1 MRSHE
6 DDREL
11 VAKSLRGD
19 TEAFRTIV
27 ERYQERVYNVAFQ
40 MTGSHEDSLD
50 LAQDSFLRVFRAL
63 SSFKGDSSLGT
74 WIHRIAHNI
83 VIDELRKRRRR
94 PVVAMSTDTVVI
106 TEDGEHMLEWS
117 APMDEAP
124 EEQLLRAEKKRE
136 IEQALQRIS
145 PEHRSVLVMRDIE
158 GLTYEEVA
166 EVLGLNVG
174 TVKSRLN
181 RARLAL
187 REKLKVME
195 QGTGMRR
202 LIKQKGG

>member
-11 VAKSLRGD
+11 VAKSLGGD

-202 LIKQKGG
+202 LIEQKGG

>member
-202 LIKQKGG
+202 LIEQKGG

>member
-11 VAKSLRGD
+11 VAKSLGGD
-19 TEAFRTIV
+19 TEALRTIV

>member
-1 MRSHE
+1 LRSHE

-202 LIKQKGG
+202 LIEQKGG

>member
-11 VAKSLRGD
+11 VAKSLGGD

>member
-1 MRSHE
+1 M
-6 DDREL
+6 
-11 VAKSLRGD
+11 
-19 TEAFRTIV
+19 